1 MTQPTDEFEGFD
13 PRALALLAQ
22 MPAWDKD
29 QYQQHRPLLAQGVT
43 APGLALISTIAQS
56 LDPEL
61 TVTAR
66 GSVSPLH
73 TDLRFA
79 KPGAP
84 KYKDH
89 LLLTCWHG
97 ADKRQAPILWLRI
110 DAKRAGFASGVA
122 FTPAVR
128 DLWRHAIASNAGQQL
143 DEHLRRLIDERGAE
157 IAGDTLANVP
167 KPYPADHPRGDL
179 LRLKGF
185 QVRFIEPLPTSV
197 GDAEFARWCIERFED
212 LQPVHDWLHA
222 NLCGGAE

>member
-1 MTQPTDEFEGFD
+1 MTQPTREFEGFD

-29 QYQQHRPLLAQGVT
+29 QYQQHKPLLAQGVT

-73 TDLRFA
+73 
-79 KPGAP
+79 
-84 KYKDH
+84 
-89 LLLTCWHG
+89 
-97 ADKRQAPILWLRI
+97 
-110 DAKRAGFASGVA
+110 
-122 FTPAVR
+122 
-128 DLWRHAIASNAGQQL
+128 
-143 DEHLRRLIDERGAE
+143 EHLRRLIDERGAE
-157 IAGDTLANVP
+157 IAGDTLADVP
-167 KPYPADHPRGDL
+167 KPFPTDHPRGDL

-185 QVRFIEPLPTSV
+185 QVRFIEPLPASV
-197 GDAEFARWCIERFED
+197 GEAAFARWCIERLED
-212 LQPVHDWLHA
+212 LQPVHDWLLA